1 MGLQG
6 ALRMSFQKCHESVR
20 WLLIPRRNQYFHANI
35 PGFEAFLEGANDNQ
49 FVRNVI
55 LKFLTTK
62 NLGKLPQ
69 IAQKPRCVAEQLK
82 YRIVANAR
90 PSILFLAKVTEPVKE
105 EVNLAISDLFTES
118 KGEGRH
124 PRRFVCFALY
134 RTTKFRRTNDRS
146 QNHSMALCSTPPD
159 GRPPGRAD
167 GFSDFPGRAALS

>member
-6 ALRMSFQKCHESVR
+6 ALRMSFQKFHESVR

-35 PGFEAFLEGANDNQ
+35 PGFEAFLEGSNDNQ

-69 IAQKPRCVAEQLK
+69 IAQKARCVAEQLK
-82 YRIVANAR
+82 YRIVANAGL
-90 PSILFLAKVTEPVKE
+90 STLFLAKVTEPLKE

-118 KGEGRH
+118 KGEERH
-124 PRRFVCFALY
+124 PRRFVYYALY
-134 RTTKFRRTNDRS
+134 RTPKLRRTNDRPP
-146 QNHSMALCSTPPD
+146 NHRMALRSTPSD
-159 GRPPGRAD
+159 GRSPGRAD